1 MKTTVSAHDFL
12 EAFRKQRPEQFSRA
26 ALLAL
31 FDYLEEVERESASE
45 LELDVV
51 AICCDYTEYA
61 TAVEAAVAYGWE
73 EPAQSDDERADKS
86 EEQAEAWLMDQTTVI
101 TFDGGVIVQNF

>member
-1 MKTTVSAHDFL
+1 MKTTVTRHMFV
-12 EAFRKQRPEQFSRA
+12 ETFNHVCPNQFCRVG
-26 ALLAL
+26 LLAL
-31 FDYLEEVERESASE
+31 FDYLERLEQECGTEY
-45 LELDVV
+45 ELDPV

-61 TAVEAAVAYGWE
+61 TAIEAAVAYGWE